1 MITVWRSPPPILVK
15 LNSDTMRI
23 LICTALLVAN
33 YISYAQRTISGPVL
47 DENNEGIPGAS
58 IVIKYLDLGTITNID
73 GYFELSVPETQKT
86 LIVSAVGYLTQQ
98 VTVGYKSKIIIR
110 MSIEVKELEALTIFG
125 DEFINFSTK
134 ANELTPTTYADISK
148 EKIEE
153 RNLGLDLPILL
164 NFNESPFCVI

>member
-33 YISYAQRTISGPVL
+33 YISYAQRTISGTVL

-58 IVIKYLDLGTITNID
+58 IVIKDLDLGTITNMD
-73 GYFELSVPETQKT
+73 GYFELSVPEQQKT

-98 VTVGYKSKIIIR
+98 VTVGSKSKIVIR

-125 DEFINFSTK
+125 DEYICLLYTSD
-134 ANELTPTTYADISK
+134 AAD
-148 EKIEE
+148 E
-153 RNLGLDLPILL
+153 
-164 NFNESPFCVI
+164 